1 MQYTCHLLQGAILKY
16 KEAHNNIGGA
26 MKETEHSKKRKTKA
40 ELKAKIKSKYRS
52 KDPHSELY
60 SKEYHEVKYSKEHIC
75 PICGSRI
82 DENGMC
88 ACGAGDS

>member
-1 MQYTCHLLQGAILKY
+1 
-16 KEAHNNIGGA
+16 
-26 MKETEHSKKRKTKA
+26 MKETEHSKKKKTKA
-40 ELKAKIKSKYRS
+40 ELKAKIKKGYRT
-52 KDPHSELY
+52 KDAHKELY

>member
-1 MQYTCHLLQGAILKY
+1 
-16 KEAHNNIGGA
+16 
-26 MKETEHSKKRKTKA
+26 MKAKASKLNSLHAKTKD
-40 ELKAKIKSKYRS
+40 ELKRRIKRKYRS
-52 KDPHSELY
+52 GDAHRELY
-60 SKEYHEVKYSKEHIC
+60 KKEYHEVIYKHMC

>member
-1 MQYTCHLLQGAILKY
+1 
-16 KEAHNNIGGA
+16 
-26 MKETEHSKKRKTKA
+26 MKKQEHKDVKKTKA
-40 ELKAKIKSKYRS
+40 ELKKLIKKKYRS
-52 KDPHSELY
+52 KDPHKELY

>member
-1 MQYTCHLLQGAILKY
+1 MWCLK
-16 KEAHNNIGGA
+16 
-26 MKETEHSKKRKTKA
+26 MEHKDEKHKKTKA
-40 ELKAKIKSKYRS
+40 ELKSRIKKQYRKS
-52 KDPHSELY
+52 DAHKQLY

-88 ACGAGDS
+88 ACGSGDS